1 MWSQRSEVVFLKGQD
16 DRFSVSWSKCG
27 LQHPF
32 MSRRLSRLLHQKYF
46 LCAPSTTSLLVTI
59 IGASIYHN
67 YIFSCFFVC
76 FVFTSS
82 CFFSLDKA
90 LLPVPEKC
98 IECTGSEGLRR
109 FAPCEGCSQGVVL
122 GRNWFNR
129 SPTTSQTATDFFSP
143 VGARGLCNCVTAF
156 RVSSS
161 AAGFSCTG
169 LKRHEDYGFNTAKR
183 NFIHV
188 CLLIALFSIL
198 GFGCLESDD
207 RSCGRLRHC
216 LLVNSSIK

>member
-1 MWSQRSEVVFLKGQD
+1 MTDFL
-16 DRFSVSWSKCG
+16 SVDPSVALNIHLC
-27 LQHPF
+27 HADCHACYI
-32 MSRRLSRLLHQKYF
+32 RNTF

-67 YIFSCFFVC
+67 YIFSCFVCLFVVL
-76 FVFTSS
+76 FSS
-82 CFFSLDKA
+82 VVVFFSLDKA
-90 LLPVPEKC
+90 LRPVPEK
-98 IECTGSEGLRR
+98 CTGSEGLQR
-109 FAPCEGCSQGVVL
+109 FAPCEGCSQGVVI

-129 SPTTSQTATDFFSP
+129 SPILHLKTATDFFSP

-169 LKRHEDYGFNTAKR
+169 LKCHEDYGFNTAKR
-183 NFIHV
+183 SFIHV

-198 GFGCLESDD
+198 VFGCLESDD
-207 RSCGRLRHC
+207 RSCRRLRHC